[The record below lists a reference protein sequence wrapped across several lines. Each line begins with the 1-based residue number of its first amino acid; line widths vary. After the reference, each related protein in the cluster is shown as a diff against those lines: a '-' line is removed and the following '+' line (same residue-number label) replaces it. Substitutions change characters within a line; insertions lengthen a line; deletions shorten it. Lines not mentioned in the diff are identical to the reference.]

1 MPVSKD
7 QIYGLL
13 QSELKSEHVE
23 VEDHSDGCGAKFSV
37 TVVSES
43 FKGKTPLERHRM
55 VNGILKDLMKEIHA
69 LSLKTL
75 TPDQWEKRQK
85 DE

>member
-43 FKGKTPLERHRM
+43 FKGKVMMNFIFSEHDVDFIDSIRKASHGER
-55 VNGILKDLMKEIHA
+55 N
-69 LSLKTL
+69 S
-75 TPDQWEKRQK
+75 
-85 DE
+85 